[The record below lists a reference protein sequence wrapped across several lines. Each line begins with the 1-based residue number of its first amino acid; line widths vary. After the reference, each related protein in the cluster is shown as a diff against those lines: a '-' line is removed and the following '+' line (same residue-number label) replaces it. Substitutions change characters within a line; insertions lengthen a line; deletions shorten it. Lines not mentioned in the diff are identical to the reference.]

1 VSMAAATGYEQDLLR
16 QASLDPAAFAWLASR
31 GQWQVA
37 PHLDLLAERLLD
49 VAQGKL
55 KRLLIQMPPRHGKS
69 EFASAHFPAWYL
81 GTFPDR
87 RVILAS
93 YEHGFAASWGGK
105 ARDRFAGWGPAL
117 WRLWLR
123 KDKQAADD
131 WGIAGHSG
139 GMVCAGV
146 GGPITGRGA
155 DLLVVDD
162 PVKSAEEANSG
173 TYRNRAWDWYRST
186 AYTRL
191 EPGGAI
197 LLIQTRWHEDDLA
210 GRVMAEAAKT
220 GEQWH
225 VISLPALA
233 EANDAL
239 GRQPGG
245 ALWPPRYPVEQ
256 LEQIRASIGPYWWQ
270 ALYQQRPAP
279 PEGAL
284 FQQHW
289 WRYWEQLPEPFEE
302 MLLSVDAS
310 YKAGADNS
318 FTTIGV
324 WGRKGADCYLIHQWR
339 KQCGFVEAKDAVA
352 ETARDYPEA
361 RIILI
366 EDKANGRAIIE
377 SLQAVVAGIVPV
389 DPKGGKFSRAQAVS
403 PLVEQGHVWLPQ
415 PARLPW
421 VQEFLAEART
431 FPVGAYDDQ
440 IDQMTQALQWW
451 IWVKDQPLPSQPEL
465 TIPQQRA
472 AMADASDRRPV
483 GAGRSPRWR
492 IRQ

>member
-1 VSMAAATGYEQDLLR
+1 MGGEVAHAICT
-16 QASLDPAAFAWLASR
+16 DPPYA
-31 GQWQVA
+31 
-37 PHLDLLAERLLD
+37 
-49 VAQGKL
+49 
-55 KRLLIQMPPRHGKS
+55 IN
-69 EFASAHFPAWYL
+69 YL
-81 GTFPDR
+81 GGRAAQEERIGAKR
-87 RVILAS
+87 R
-93 YEHGFAASWGGK
+93 G
-105 ARDRFAGWGPAL
+105 
-117 WRLWLR
+117 
-123 KDKQAADD
+123 
-131 WGIAGHSG
+131 
-139 GMVCAGV
+139 
-146 GGPITGRGA
+146 
-155 DLLVVDD
+155 
-162 PVKSAEEANSG
+162 AEEANSD

-191 EPGGAI
+191 EPGGALI
-197 LLIQTRWHEDDLA
+197 LIMTRWHEDDLA
-210 GRVMAEAAKT
+210 EAAKS

-239 GRQPGG
+239 GRQPGE
-245 ALWPPRYPVEQ
+245 ALWPARYPVEQ

-270 ALYQQRPAP
+270 ALYQQRPSP

-284 FQQHW
+284 FRAEW
-289 WRYWEQLPEPFEE
+289 WRYWEPETLPTRWDE

-310 YKAGADNS
+310 YKARSDNS
-318 FTTIGV
+318 YTAVGV
-324 WGRKGADCYLIHQWR
+324 WGRKGLECYLLHQWR
-339 KQCGFVEAKDAVA
+339 RQCGFAEARDAVA
-352 ETARDYPEA
+352 ATAKQYPQA

-403 PLVEQGHVWLPQ
+403 PMVEQGHVWLPQ

-431 FPVGAYDDQ
+431 FPVGLHDDQ
-440 IDQMTQALQWW
+440 VDQMTQALQWW
-451 IWVKDQPLPSQPEL
+451 IWVKDQPLPPQPEL

-492 IRQ
+492 MRQ